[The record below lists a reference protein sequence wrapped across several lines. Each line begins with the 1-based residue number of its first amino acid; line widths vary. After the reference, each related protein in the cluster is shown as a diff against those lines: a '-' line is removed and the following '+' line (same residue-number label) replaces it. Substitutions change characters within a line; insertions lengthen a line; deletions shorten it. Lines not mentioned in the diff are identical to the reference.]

1 MGNKIA
7 GISGFAQ
14 SDVKIHNNLILNS
27 GQLGIGAQPSCRLF
41 VKDNIIQDNP
51 RGIVVFLREGDK
63 RGNLRIRENTFW
75 NNGTDTENCEKAPQ
89 SISEQ
94 LVFNDPNNGD
104 FSLRPG
110 PVLEQKQGL
119 ANPEVFKAL
128 WERWKNREDKNEP
141 FTEKVLSMTA
151 VQKTDVQVEVL
162 KQIETITDVLIQA
175 FNAGDIDTI
184 LSYYT
189 DDVMSLPDQHEAA
202 IGKGALHKLQLE
214 AREEG
219 VKIHSIK
226 GLEQQI
232 WDCGDFVFE
241 AGRYVASMKSPKL
254 RYLLSDWRKSVT
266 VWARQPDGS
275 LKIKLDS
282 WNPDVIPD
290 ANVAPASPVVTVVA
304 SGSSSDSDM
313 EAIYAQI
320 KQKESTFHKAFIA
333 HDAEAA
339 IKFYADDAII
349 MSWGKD
355 AIRGKADISS
365 DIRKSMGEEPL
376 VDMTQHVIHIEG
388 NDKMLFAVNLFT
400 WTFKDKSSGENVTL
414 PGKGVH
420 VWKRQQDGSWKILL
434 DLYNPSVPIQQQGQ
448 S

>member
-1 MGNKIA
+1 
-7 GISGFAQ
+7 
-14 SDVKIHNNLILNS
+14 
-27 GQLGIGAQPSCRLF
+27 
-41 VKDNIIQDNP
+41 
-51 RGIVVFLREGDK
+51 
-63 RGNLRIRENTFW
+63 
-75 NNGTDTENCEKAPQ
+75 
-89 SISEQ
+89 
-94 LVFNDPNNGD
+94 
-104 FSLRPG
+104 
-110 PVLEQKQGL
+110 
-119 ANPEVFKAL
+119 
-128 WERWKNREDKNEP
+128 
-141 FTEKVLSMTA
+141 
-151 VQKTDVQVEVL
+151 
-162 KQIETITDVLIQA
+162 
-175 FNAGDIDTI
+175 
-184 LSYYT
+184 
-189 DDVMSLPDQHEAA
+189 MSLPDQHEAA